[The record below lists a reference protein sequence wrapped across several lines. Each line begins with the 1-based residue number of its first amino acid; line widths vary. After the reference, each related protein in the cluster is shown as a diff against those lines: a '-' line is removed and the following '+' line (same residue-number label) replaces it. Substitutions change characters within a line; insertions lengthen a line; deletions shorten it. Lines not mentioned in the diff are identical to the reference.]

1 MRYLYCFFILFCFNS
16 KSFAQK
22 QNAVKSETKEIESGR
37 ITKQFTNGKL
47 TSFTVDMAAVNYG
60 NTLFFTKEDNIINI
74 KDGQKP
80 DALIRIYLKNKR
92 YTTDLQYQNKE
103 LMYIESIDLDLNNL
117 PPNSIISSQYK
128 DGKAESIISRANPED
143 TRGLDKVLK
152 LFWRMDKKTNLTDI
166 DSIFNALADDF
177 SQEDALLKIYYGRY
191 AEKFEPL
198 PVAYLNTDNSGKI
211 KKGII
216 WAETSGQNG
225 KYNIYSNGKIIKS
238 GNQNLTNFQ
247 KIIMDYMEKM

>member
-80 DALIRIYLKNKR
+80 DALIRIYLKDKR

-128 DGKAESIISRANPED
+128 DGKPESFISRSQMED
-143 TRGLDKVLK
+143 IRDLDKVMK
-152 LFWRMDKKTNLTDI
+152 LFLRMDKKTSLTNI
-166 DSIFNALADDF
+166 DTIFDTLADDF
-177 SQEDALLKIYYGRY
+177 SQEDALLKIYFGRY
-191 AEKFEPL
+191 AKKYEPL
-198 PVAYLNTDNSGKI
+198 PTAYLNTDNTGKI
-211 KKGII
+211 KKGIM
-216 WAETSGQNG
+216 WTKTSDQNG
-225 KYNIYSNGKIIKS
+225 KYNIYSNGKVIKS
-238 GNQNLTNFQ
+238 VNQNLTDFQ
-247 KIIMDYMEKM
+247 KTIMDYMEKM